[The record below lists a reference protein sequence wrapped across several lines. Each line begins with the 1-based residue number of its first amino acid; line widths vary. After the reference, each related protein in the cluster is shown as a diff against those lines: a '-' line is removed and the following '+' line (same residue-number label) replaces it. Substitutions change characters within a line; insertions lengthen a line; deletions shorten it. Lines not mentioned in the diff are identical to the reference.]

1 MFEMVSQGHARRAE
15 GEHPVSQWGA
25 AIRWAIAPLL
35 AALIVSPALAAD
47 VTGSCGKI
55 EGGADKLSVIQSHGH
70 ATVTITGPAPA
81 AGAHPAPAAR
91 VDYDGETYFGHHEAN
106 GTATISFAL
115 VGTENKLT
123 VRGTGSGP
131 VHCEVA
137 FPDIEKY
144 YRVIMRWHDPVRLD
158 LHVIEPGRRQGGFGD
173 IHPGARNAQ
182 LDKGLGQMDVVTDAT
197 DDGATGEQSYVLDE
211 AARPAEEGGFAFRV
225 DYASR
230 GAHPEARFCGDGA
243 EAAVPLSLIVLD
255 KGRKSPAKAYE
266 IGSVPCGQAIPDDA
280 RAQRLR

>member
-15 GEHPVSQWGA
+15 SEHLASPLGALIRGTIA
-25 AIRWAIAPLL
+25 AIL
-35 AALIVSPALAAD
+35 AALAVTPALAAD

-55 EGGADKLSVIQSHGH
+55 ETGADKLSVIQSRGH
-70 ATVTITGPAPA
+70 ATVTISGPAPA
-81 AGAHPAPAAR
+81 AGAHPAPVAR
-91 VDYDGETYFGHHEAN
+91 VDYDGETYFGHYEPN
-106 GTATISFAL
+106 GTATITFAL
-115 VGTENKLT
+115 VGTDNKLT

-131 VHCEVA
+131 VHCEVG
-137 FPDIEKY
+137 FPDIDKY

-158 LHVIEPGRRQGGFGD
+158 LHVIEPGRRLGGFGD
-173 IHPGARNAQ
+173 IHPGARNPR
-182 LDKGLGQMDVVTDAT
+182 LDKGLGQMDVVTEAG

-230 GAHPEARFCGDGA
+230 GAHPDPRFCGAGA
-243 EAAVPLSLIVLD
+243 EATVALSLIVLD